1 MSVTLR
7 LADQLDVGRG
17 DMLVSPADQPPAA
30 RELDCTVCWMSED
43 ALHVGRRY
51 ALKHTSRTVRATV
64 QVISERTDP
73 ETLERMVEAG
83 LDVARLNF
91 SHGDRD
97 IHAENA
103 SRVRAAAALRSRPSS
118 SVSPS
123 ARACSASARRP

>member
-73 ETLERMVEAG
+73 ETLERQIEPTSLERQRHRPGDAAHE
-83 LDVARLNF
+83 LARGRR
-91 SHGDRD
+91 SVHGS
-97 IHAENA
+97 IA
-103 SRVRAAAALRSRPSS
+103 SPARSS
-118 SVSPS
+118 
-123 ARACSASARRP
+123 